1 VFCPRFLGSCS
12 WLRAIFRKQT
22 ETLAEVYRV
31 MGEKELAREEI
42 QRYLAA
48 DNSANKAA
56 VEFAVLLRGKQTNL

>member
-1 VFCPRFLGSCS
+1 V
-12 WLRAIFRKQT
+12 RANFRKQT

-31 MGEKELAREEI
+31 TGEKDLALEEM

-48 DNSANKAA
+48 DSSANKAV